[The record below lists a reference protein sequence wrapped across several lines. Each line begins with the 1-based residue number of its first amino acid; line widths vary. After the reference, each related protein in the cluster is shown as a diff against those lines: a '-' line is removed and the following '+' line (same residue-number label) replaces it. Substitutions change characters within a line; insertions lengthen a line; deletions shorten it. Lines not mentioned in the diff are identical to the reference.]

1 MASGRA
7 PKATTS
13 RCSRSYNSPDE
24 RSCGV
29 RYQTAPWKRSAR
41 ACSTPLVSAPATGW
55 PPTKRSSSIASTRA
69 RLVEPTSLTTQS
81 LPAASSA
88 PRTWP
93 GSAPT
98 GPQAKQTPAPSSASS
113 SEDAATS
120 IAPSSRARS
129 RRSALRP
136 KPTTSASSTYS
147 RAASPIEPPIR
158 PTPRT
163 AILIEAGSACVAPL
177 AHGVG
182 ELVEHL
188 DGGVPRHTG
197 VGDRLTVGELRA
209 GAQVLAPRRDERFEH
224 HSHDRAVAGCDLPGE
239 IGRHPR
245 LAPVV
250 LAAVAVRG
258 VHHHPLGQPGCPQL
272 GQRVAH
278 GGGGV
283 VGVSPAAPQDDVA
296 VRIAAGV
303 QDRGRAGH
311 VNAGKGVRHSGGPD
325 RVHGRSHVSVGAVLE
340 P

>member
-29 RYQTAPWKRSAR
+29 RYQTAPWNRSAR

-81 LPAASSA
+81 SPAASSA
-88 PRTWP
+88 PRTWA
-93 GSAPT
+93 GNAPT
-98 GPQAKQTPAPSSASS
+98 GPQARQTPAPSSASS

-158 PTPRT
+158 PTPST
-163 AILIEAGSACVAPL
+163 AILIEATSAGVAPL

-188 DGGVPRHTG
+188 DGGVPRHAG
-197 VGDRLTVGELRA
+197 IGDRLAVGEFRA
-209 GAQVLAPRRDERFEH
+209 GAQVLPPLGDERLEH
-224 HSHDRAVAGCDLPGE
+224 HSHDRPVAGGDLLGQVR
-239 IGRHPR
+239 RHQR
-245 LAPVV
+245 LAAVV

-258 VHHHPLGQPGCPQL
+258 VHHHALRQPRGTELGQS
-272 GQRVAH
+272 VAH
-278 GGGGV
+278 RGGGV
-283 VGVSPAAPQDDVA
+283 VG
-296 VRIAAGV
+296 
-303 QDRGRAGH
+303 
-311 VNAGKGVRHSGGPD
+311 
-325 RVHGRSHVSVGAVLE
+325 L
-340 P
+340 